1 MILYFENMS
10 DNNKDEESLN
20 KTKKTM
26 LDQEVY
32 KKDYSFLLLKML
44 V

>member
-10 DNNKDEESLN
+10 DKNKDEESLN